1 MHVVSPDPIPTTLRT
16 WKPGARKPRIPDQ
29 ASPKPRRGDE
39 SGPGRSERVAAWNAA
54 AQVLAVRAAEERK
67 LSMPKAA
74 RAAAKRAAAS
84 GAGDAAPASVRP
96 PPPPRADDG
105 EPLTWERAVGEC
117 LSPSVNRLGRNA
129 PLDEQ
134 SDGEEWLALHLA
146 SRKEIMK
153 QQHEAQAAK
162 SPTPLTPRGRMPT
175 PRGGRGGAASAAA
188 PLLRLETGAQPSRRP
203 PRLAAGERPQVV
215 LLQMDGLV
223 AESFHR
229 SWWAKD
235 EAVHARPG
243 VVDGLVRL
251 RQRFLLCALCR
262 SAPPAAEKTL
272 LELRRRGLRFDLAY
286 ALPDEMRHDREAA
299 PCLGAAA
306 ERQLCRD
313 FDALQRPAAPISYA
327 R

>member
-162 SPTPLTPRGRMPT
+162 SPTPLTPRGCFSSPHPQRSQPASRHRRSRAS
-175 PRGGRGGAASAAA
+175 PRS
-188 PLLRLETGAQPSRRP
+188 
-203 PRLAAGERPQVV
+203 
-215 LLQMDGLV
+215 
-223 AESFHR
+223 
-229 SWWAKD
+229 K
-235 EAVHARPG
+235 
-243 VVDGLVRL
+243 
-251 RQRFLLCALCR
+251 
-262 SAPPAAEKTL
+262 
-272 LELRRRGLRFDLAY
+272 
-286 ALPDEMRHDREAA
+286 
-299 PCLGAAA
+299 
-306 ERQLCRD
+306 
-313 FDALQRPAAPISYA
+313 
-327 R
+327 